1 MGSTDYLDLQRV
13 SGQLCGSLRVPWL
26 VVPRAVAQGCD
37 LKAVRSFP
45 RDVLRAGVG
54 LKL

>member
-1 MGSTDYLDLQRV
+1 MGSTDYIDLQQVR
-13 SGQLCGSLRVPWL
+13 GQLRGSLRVPWL
-26 VVPRAVAQGCD
+26 VILKAVAQGCD